1 MFGDH
6 IVDNLIQEIK
16 KLKKELD
23 AVILVHNY
31 QLPSIQ
37 DVADYIGDSL
47 ELSIKVAV
55 EVNAKY
61 IVFCGVDFMAEQV
74 AVINRNA
81 IVLHPDPSA
90 QCPMANMIT
99 LEDVRRARK
108 QYPNTPIVMYVN
120 SPAIVKAESDYI
132 VTSANAV
139 NVVKA
144 IDSDVIIFGPD
155 RHLAEYVAEVTGKTV
170 IPIPPNGHC
179 PVHVK
184 FNPFE
189 ITNLKTLYRD
199 SIFIA
204 HPECTADVKKQA
216 DFIGSTS
223 QMIKFVRNC
232 QCKHVLVG
240 TEIGLI
246 YRLAREN
253 PDKVFIPAST
263 SAICLDMKKI
273 TIEKVYR
280 SLKDKVYRVEVPEEI
295 ARRVVKAIENTY
307 RVLGVEPPWS
317 KK

>member
-144 IDSDVIIFGPD
+144 IDSDVIIFD
-155 RHLAEYVAEVTGKTV
+155 R
-170 IPIPPNGHC
+170 
-179 PVHVK
+179 
-184 FNPFE
+184 
-189 ITNLKTLYRD
+189 
-199 SIFIA
+199 
-204 HPECTADVKKQA
+204 
-216 DFIGSTS
+216 
-223 QMIKFVRNC
+223 
-232 QCKHVLVG
+232 
-240 TEIGLI
+240 
-246 YRLAREN
+246 
-253 PDKVFIPAST
+253 
-263 SAICLDMKKI
+263 
-273 TIEKVYR
+273 
-280 SLKDKVYRVEVPEEI
+280 
-295 ARRVVKAIENTY
+295 
-307 RVLGVEPPWS
+307 
-317 KK
+317 